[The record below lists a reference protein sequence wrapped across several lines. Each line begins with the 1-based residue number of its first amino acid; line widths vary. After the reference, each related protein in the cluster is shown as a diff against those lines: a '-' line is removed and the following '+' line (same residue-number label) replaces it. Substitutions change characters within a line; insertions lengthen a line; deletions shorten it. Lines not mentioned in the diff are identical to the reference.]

1 FRSRK
6 VPAIISTV
14 LSAGSQ
20 AFIVYFCGLRSQQYR
35 YLQVKSIYANTKPV
49 PLEKSACLLRLGP
62 SHDATWRLEG
72 EALKERWVSMETKDA
87 ITGLLCRCSS
97 ETPIFRWLVE
107 VNLAQDPSNAST
119 GTVVGFEC
127 LTTVAAESNSKT
139 VKLGYDGG
147 ELDVYHMVIN
157 PTLSEDLGYCHN
169 PRGPA
174 QKFPLR
180 PVSPEPVDPSSLL
193 CVGHRG
199 LGAEHDSV
207 PAEERWPENT
217 LLAFKKAAEIGIPMV
232 ELDVIPIRDSTDH
245 VLFHNFNLITK
256 KCDQTRP
263 CGCPKYEVDVFHA
276 SGVCNK
282 NMQNLIPRFS
292 LSELKDLKWGA
303 HKKTCESAV
312 REDDVEYA
320 EPEGKT
326 LTLQRHSK
334 LAEYAPLFSEL
345 LTTVPTKLALDVELK
360 YPQDTPYMAF
370 RLINE
375 HGETEKSL
383 AEFGHP
389 SKYFYSIN
397 KFADNVI
404 RSLQELGGGREV
416 VLGSFNTEL
425 CLALRLK
432 QSKYPVLFLSR
443 SGMLTGGSEPQH
455 TLDPRHLNA
464 FAVAEWAN
472 LVGLDGVVIRGESI
486 QEGGAEL
493 AKLLADYGL
502 ACIAY
507 GDVASTPEFRSYA
520 ASLGITGI
528 CIDNVIKNAW

>member
-1 FRSRK
+1 M
-6 VPAIISTV
+6 VLVNAI
-14 LSAGSQ
+14 
-20 AFIVYFCGLRSQQYR
+20 
-35 YLQVKSIYANTKPV
+35 
-49 PLEKSACLLRLGP
+49 EK
-62 SHDATWRLEG
+62 
-72 EALKERWVSMETKDA
+72 
-87 ITGLLCRCSS
+87 
-97 ETPIFRWLVE
+97 LVE

-276 SGVCNK
+276 GILEFSASGVCNK

-404 RSLQELGGGREV
+404 RVSTYCRHLCCLFLEAIPNDLNLTSIQPIASFPLLDWSRTVQTGQIDFTKNDESPESLNTYDLLYFIDPRFVQSLQELGGGREV